1 MSRIKE
7 LRVSI
12 DKKLDALEHQA
23 LALESQLAQTK
34 EQALQRLEQRK
45 QQLRELLQ
53 QVQTEIQQSKE
64 LAAQVKTEV
73 QAKLEHLQVQLALGK
88 AEAREALEEHRTKI
102 LKALSEFESIV
113 DEKLKGADFE
123 SGKLW
128 ENLVDRASILEAEF
142 EALKNR
148 FESEKAKQ
156 EAQLEEKK
164 QARSWPSYRPSKTSS
179 RRNAGWSRTKPMPW
193 KATCGKGWS
202 RSSGRCGAYSS
213 EKGGDKE
220 MGGRWQRGKEKGS
233 GIFSCDDPDRRE
245 AAAVSVR
252 GTA

>member
-23 LALESQLAQTK
+23 LALESQLTQTK
-34 EQALQRLEQRK
+34 GQAFQRLEQRK
-45 QQLRELLQ
+45 QQLRELLK
-53 QVQTEIQQSKE
+53 QVQVEIQQSKE

-88 AEAREALEEHRTKI
+88 AEAREALEEQRTRI
-102 LKALSEFESIV
+102 LKALSEFESIA
-113 DEKLKGADFE
+113 DEKLKGAAFE

-156 EAQLEEKK
+156 EAKLEEKK
-164 QARSWPSYRPSKTSS
+164 QEILAKLQ
-179 RRNAGWSRTKPMPW
+179 AFK
-193 KATCGKGWS
+193 
-202 RSSGRCGAYSS
+202 
-213 EKGGDKE
+213 D
-220 MGGRWQRGKEKGS
+220 QLKEK
-233 GIFSCDDPDRRE
+233 RRMVQNKADALE
-245 AAAVSVR
+245 SDLRERLEQIKRAFRSLFE
-252 GTA
+252 